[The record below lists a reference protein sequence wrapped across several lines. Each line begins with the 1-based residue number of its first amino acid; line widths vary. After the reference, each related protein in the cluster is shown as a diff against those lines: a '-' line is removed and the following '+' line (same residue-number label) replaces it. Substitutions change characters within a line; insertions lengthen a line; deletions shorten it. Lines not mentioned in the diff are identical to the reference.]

1 MRVIRLINGVGK
13 LAQPLMRPK
22 PPGPSI
28 FWQSS
33 DQMALNGMRHRLKPI
48 MSSELLIDV
57 VEMIAQCLWT
67 DAERLGNTWSIL
79 SCCKHP

>member
-1 MRVIRLINGVGK
+1 MRAIGLIDVVSK
-13 LAQPLMRPK
+13 MAQPLMRPK
-22 PPGPSI
+22 PHGPSI
-28 FWQSS
+28 FAQSS

-57 VEMIAQCLWT
+57 VEMIAQSLWT
-67 DAERLGNTWSIL
+67 DTERLGNTWSIL